1 MKDYFIEQNLYLKF
15 MSNDDPIIKDYI
27 IKIHKHHNTIDTI
40 TQIENVCD
48 FKINDNSLFWTI
60 VYEDRIIGFFNFI
73 KREQPIDNTLELQR
87 FYIDEEYRYLNIGS
101 KVMSKIK
108 EVAKDMN
115 YSGLSLKVYCNNPA
129 INFYNKNGFD
139 TYYRYMYTKL

>member
-1 MKDYFIEQNLYLKF
+1 M
-15 MSNDDPIIKDYI
+15 
-27 IKIHKHHNTIDTI
+27 
-40 TQIENVCD
+40 
-48 FKINDNSLFWTI
+48 
-60 VYEDRIIGFFNFI
+60 YEDRIIGFFNFI

-87 FYIDEEYRYLNIGS
+87 FYIDEEYRNLNIGS